1 MSCPALECNNLLI
14 FLARVLGRANHITI
28 LIFFPLH
35 QPAQHPQEE
44 LEEELEKDRVQEAVR
59 LKA

>member
-1 MSCPALECNNLLI
+1 MI